1 MWRSRI
7 GSHLREIFRW
17 SSEGRIGKAEILA
30 AALGMAVPVLVGVL
44 SGHPAPGFAAA
55 LGALA
60 VGRIEAGTGTLACV
74 KRVFGSLAP
83 LVLAALLALAV
94 AGHGWWTSA
103 ALVLVSGIAATIG
116 GFSRPMVVGA
126 ARFVLFLMIVGAAP
140 AQAPLQAAAFLAFV
154 ASGAL
159 WTSVL
164 GLAFGAAAPAPA
176 SRGSGAG
183 ATIRQKYARWK
194 RSLGTIAGW
203 SYPLRLVLCLAVA
216 AAMDLLWPGHHLHWI
231 GLTVAILTPR
241 HVDRMPARTTQR
253 ALGTALGVGAAGIA
267 LRSELSGWAWRSPSD
282 FSQAPGRC

>member
-60 VGRIEAGTGTLACV
+60 VGRIEAGAGTLACV
-74 KRVFGSLAP
+74 KRVVGSLAP

-94 AGHGWWTSA
+94 AGHGWRTSA
-103 ALVLVSGIAATIG
+103 ALVLLSGIAAAIG
-116 GFSRPMVVGA
+116 GFSRPVVVGA

-159 WTSVL
+159 WTSML
-164 GLAFGAAAPAPA
+164 GLALGAAAPAPA
-176 SRGSGAG
+176 SADRAPARRSSRNMRDGNARSARSPAG
-183 ATIRQKYARWK
+183 AIR
-194 RSLGTIAGW
+194 
-203 SYPLRLVLCLAVA
+203 
-216 AAMDLLWPGHHLHWI
+216 
-231 GLTVAILTPR
+231 
-241 HVDRMPARTTQR
+241 
-253 ALGTALGVGAAGIA
+253 
-267 LRSELSGWAWRSPSD
+267 
-282 FSQAPGRC
+282 